1 MTTAIKGTVRA
12 VVRRLYRIPSP
23 TYNHASHRNLR
34 RFGAALSP
42 IVRQKGTPILNVG
55 GGGRA
60 FPTNTVDCF
69 VREVVVNIDVEP
81 HPGVHC
87 IADAARLPF
96 ASEVFAG
103 VLSTAVLEHV
113 RQPGRAVRE
122 MARTSMADGLV
133 YIELPFLQGFHAS
146 PNDNQRYTS
155 DSYTHLTLPTTP
167 YV

>member
-1 MTTAIKGTVRA
+1 MTTAIKGAVRA

-34 RFGAALSP
+34 RFGAELSP
-42 IVRQKGTPILNVG
+42 VVRRTGTPILNVG

-113 RQPGRAVRE
+113 HEQGGIGGYVHPFGLSHRCLLY
-122 MARTSMADGLV
+122 TSPSPRDGL
-133 YIELPFLQGFHAS
+133 LSRMPSSA
-146 PNDNQRYTS
+146 
-155 DSYTHLTLPTTP
+155 
-167 YV
+167 